1 MRLPEISK
9 TIQVPDNVDVSLEGK
24 KVYVK
29 GANGSLTRDFSF
41 VTIAIEGEGKKVNV
55 KGAKGSLTRDF
66 SFVPIA
72 IEGEGKNIRVW
83 AKWPRKKEAA
93 LVGTIYSHI
102 QNMITGVTKGY
113 SYKLKIVFSHF
124 PISVKVQDKSI
135 LIENFTGE
143 RRARRVKIIG
153 DVKVKIEPD
162 DIIVEGVNLEDVS
175 QTAANI
181 EQATRVRRKD
191 PRVFLDG
198 IYVYERNEGV
208 A

>member
-9 TIQVPDNVDVSLEGK
+9 TIQVPDNVDVNLVGKTINVKGK
-24 KVYVK
+24 KGTLV
-29 GANGSLTRDFSF
+29 RDFSF
-41 VTIAIEGEGKKVNV
+41 ASIFIEGEGKK
-55 KGAKGSLTRDF
+55 
-66 SFVPIA
+66 
-72 IEGEGKNIRVW
+72 IRVW
-83 AKWPRKKEAA
+83 AKYPRKKEAA

-102 QNMITGVTKGY
+102 NNMITGVTKGY
-113 SYKLKIVFSHF
+113 QYKLKIVFSHF
-124 PISVKVQDKSI
+124 PISVKIQGNSV

-143 RRARRVKIIG
+143 RRPRRINIIG
-153 DVKVKIEPD
+153 DVKIKLEPD
-162 DIIVEGVNLEDVS
+162 DIIVEGANLEQVS

-208 A
+208 V